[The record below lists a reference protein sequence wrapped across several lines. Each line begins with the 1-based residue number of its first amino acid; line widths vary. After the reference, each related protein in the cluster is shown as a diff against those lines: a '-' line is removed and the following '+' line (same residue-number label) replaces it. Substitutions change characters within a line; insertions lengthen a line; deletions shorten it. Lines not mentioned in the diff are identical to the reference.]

1 MLTKTQALDEAQ
13 RQKQA
18 LASLGKWRR
27 NLFIF
32 TACILFL
39 AVLGLRSSGWSFGF
53 GVAAAIVAG
62 ISFLLTLTV
71 HLSIRNGI
79 RNVEAIL
86 RSLT

>member
-1 MLTKTQALDEAQ
+1 M
-13 RQKQA
+13 
-18 LASLGKWRR
+18 
-27 NLFIF
+27 
-32 TACILFL
+32 
-39 AVLGLRSSGWSFGF
+39 LGLRSSGWSFGF

>member
-1 MLTKTQALDEAQ
+1 MLTKTQSLDEAQ
-13 RQKQA
+13 HQKQA